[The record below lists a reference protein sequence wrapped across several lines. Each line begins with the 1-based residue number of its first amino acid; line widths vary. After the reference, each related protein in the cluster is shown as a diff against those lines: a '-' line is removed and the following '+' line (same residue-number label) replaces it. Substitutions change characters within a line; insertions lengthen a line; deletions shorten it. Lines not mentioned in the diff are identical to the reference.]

1 MKDQHISVWDK
12 SHYENVPFE
21 IPESWE
27 WVRLKDIASIGTG
40 ATPKTTN
47 RDYYGGNI
55 PWINSSSTKYEYV
68 ETPNDY
74 ITEKALKETNCQLYP
89 SGTIVIAMYGEGKT
103 STCFIFDSSAIG
115 DTL

>member
-1 MKDQHISVWDK
+1 
-12 SHYENVPFE
+12 VPFE

>member
-1 MKDQHISVWDK
+1 M
-12 SHYENVPFE
+12 PFE

-89 SGTIVIAMYGEGKT
+89 SGTIVIAMYGEGMSRGLKNQPFPHWV
-103 STCFIFDSSAIG
+103 SRKIVKI
-115 DTL
+115 